1 VKCLKTLKLPTMKVL
16 LDTNI
21 IIHRETPKIINTDIG
36 VLFNWLEKLNYKKYI
51 HPITIEE
58 LNRNKDEKTVSTF
71 NIKTQS
77 YNQIINL
84 APESEILKRV
94 SQKIDI
100 NENDI
105 NDTKLLNEVLCDRV
119 DLLISEDKKI
129 HTKAELLGIAEK
141 VFKIDQFLEMVFAE
155 NPNLVDYKVL
165 SVKQEYFAKVDL
177 QNSFFDSFR
186 EDYIGFDKW
195 FNKKADEISYI
206 CYSNN
211 NLSAFLY
218 IKTEDKEENYSDIEP
233 IFIPKRRLKIGTF
246 KVTSNGYKIG
256 ERFLK
261 IIFDNALV
269 DKKIEEIYVTIF
281 EKSTEQIRLINLL
294 EEWGFEKYGIKK
306 STGEIVL
313 VKNFDRTQ
321 EANLENPK
329 KTFPFISNKSKIFI
343 VPIYPDYHT
352 DLLPDSILRN
362 ESPIDF
368 IENMSHRNA
377 LSKVYISRSNFKAL
391 NSGDIVVFYMTGGIY
406 KGVVTTFGIIEK
418 VIDNI
423 PDLETFITYCKKR
436 SVFTEDELKK
446 HWDYYPNLKPFIVKF
461 IYSYTLRKR
470 PNLKW
475 LIENNVIADIN
486 SVPRGFQEISR
497 DNFRNIV
504 QYSIGK

>member
-1 VKCLKTLKLPTMKVL
+1 M
-16 LDTNI
+16 
-21 IIHRETPKIINTDIG
+21 
-36 VLFNWLEKLNYKKYI
+36 
-51 HPITIEE
+51 
-58 LNRNKDEKTVSTF
+58 
-71 NIKTQS
+71 
-77 YNQIINL
+77 
-84 APESEILKRV
+84 
-94 SQKIDI
+94 
-100 NENDI
+100 
-105 NDTKLLNEVLCDRV
+105 
-119 DLLISEDKKI
+119 
-129 HTKAELLGIAEK
+129 
-141 VFKIDQFLEMVFAE
+141 
-155 NPNLVDYKVL
+155 
-165 SVKQEYFAKVDL
+165 
-177 QNSFFDSFR
+177 
-186 EDYIGFDKW
+186 
-195 FNKKADEISYI
+195 
-206 CYSNN
+206 
-211 NLSAFLY
+211 
-218 IKTEDKEENYSDIEP
+218 
-233 IFIPKRRLKIGTF
+233 
-246 KVTSNGYKIG
+246 
-256 ERFLK
+256 
-261 IIFDNALV
+261 
-269 DKKIEEIYVTIF
+269 
-281 EKSTEQIRLINLL
+281 
-294 EEWGFEKYGIKK
+294 
-306 STGEIVL
+306 
-313 VKNFDRTQ
+313 KNFDRTQ

>member
-1 VKCLKTLKLPTMKVL
+1 MKVL

-21 IIHRETPKIINTDIG
+21 IIHRETPKIINSDIG
-36 VLFNWLEKLNYKKYI
+36 ILFYWLEKLNYKKYI
-51 HPITIEE
+51 HPLTIEE
-58 LNRNKDEKTVSTF
+58 LNRNKDEKTVASF
-71 NIKTQS
+71 NVKIQS
-77 YNQIINL
+77 YNQIINVS
-84 APESEILKRV
+84 PESEYLKEI
-94 SQKIDI
+94 SQRIDI
-100 NENDI
+100 NDNDK
-105 NDTKLLNEVLCDRV
+105 NDTKLLNEVFCNRV
-119 DLLISEDKKI
+119 DILISEDKKI
-129 HTKAELLGIAEK
+129 HTKAELLGIADK

-155 NPNLVDYKVL
+155 NPTLVDYKVL
-165 SVKQEYFAKVDL
+165 SVKKEYFAKVDL

-186 EDYIGFDKW
+186 EDYVGFDKW

-206 CYSNN
+206 CYSND

-218 IKTEDKEENYSDIEP
+218 IKTEDVEENYSDIEP
-233 IFIPKRRLKIGTF
+233 IFEPKRRLKIGTF

-269 DKKIEEIYVTIF
+269 DKKIEEVYVTIF

-294 EEWGFEKYGIKK
+294 EEWGFEKFGVKK
-306 STGEIVL
+306 STGELVL

-321 EANLENPK
+321 EINIENPK
-329 KTFPFISNKSKIFI
+329 KTFPFISNYSKIYI

-352 DLLPDSILRN
+352 DLFPDSILRN

-368 IENMSHRNA
+368 IENKPHRNA
-377 LSKVYISRSNFKAL
+377 LSKVYISRSQFKAL
-391 NSGDIVVFYMTGGIY
+391 SSGDIVVFYMTGGIH
-406 KGVVTTFGIIEK
+406 KGVVTTFGIVEK

-423 PDLETFITYCKKR
+423 PDLGTFISHCKKR
-436 SVFTEDELKK
+436 SVFTEEELKN
-446 HWDYYPNLKPFIVKF
+446 HWNYYPNLKPFVVKF
-461 IYSYTLRKR
+461 IYSYSYRKR

-475 LIENNVIADIN
+475 LIENGIIADIN

-497 DNFRNIV
+497 ENFHKIS